1 MRERPLALALLI
13 AAAAS
18 PAVAKRPACPEPRAR
33 QIALLVADANGDIAL
48 IVGRIKER
56 LSTEDVACWA
66 ARGDKP
72 MLLELAKRLE
82 SGDGVARDV
91 ERAEDLYVSAAAT
104 KFGTIWI
111 YSPGVGKSPGT
122 VMPMR
127 MGPDIPGFP
136 EAAYRRALMHIEGR
150 AAKPSPRKG
159 YSILRKLAK
168 TGYAPAAAY
177 LARLPRT

>member
-1 MRERPLALALLI
+1 VTGRLLALILLL
-13 AAAAS
+13 AGAS
-18 PAVAKRPACPEPRAR
+18 PAVAKRSACPDPRAR
-33 QIALLVADANGDIAL
+33 QIAVLVADASGDVAL
-48 IVGRIKER
+48 IVARIKER

-82 SGDGVARDV
+82 SGDGIARDV

-104 KFGTIWI
+104 KFGTIYI
-111 YSPGVGKSPGT
+111 YTPGVGKSPGRT
-122 VMPMR
+122 IPMR
-127 MGPDIPGFP
+127 MGPDVPGLP

-168 TGYAPAAAY
+168 NGYAPAAAY
-177 LARLPRT
+177 LERLPKT